1 MNIKSIPENYT
12 GALAPVVFQIW
23 QADPE
28 NAITVQIITGQEEH
42 IAGEKI
48 LSGEDSYSVNV
59 ANYCKG
65 EINIE
70 PITGE
75 WSVIGNAMQRCC
87 PVSIKSGET
96 SSTKIYVTGGQK
108 VCPTKKILSDSPS
121 KHRISP
127 GDKDEIAIIAPETS
141 ISVKAKLNNISDM
154 AEIELANTTCS
165 NGVYVVSIDT
175 EHIETLLEKPLC
187 EFTKMTVEIK
197 EADNVLAKREYRIV
211 PTTSDAVRLCWQNPY
226 GQIDY
231 HTFNLVEEKFNV
243 SKNKIYLSSG
253 YTTIGLTQEVVTRV
267 VSECEPSKTVK
278 WLTEIMSA
286 PQVWLVAQEKIVKID
301 ILTDNTS
308 FSNTQPGNI
317 NLSFRNAAGGR
328 NFIKA

>member
-96 SSTKIYVTGGQK
+96 SDRK
-108 VCPTKKILSDSPS
+108 
-121 KHRISP
+121 
-127 GDKDEIAIIAPETS
+127 
-141 ISVKAKLNNISDM
+141 SV
-154 AEIELANTTCS
+154 
-165 NGVYVVSIDT
+165 V
-175 EHIETLLEKPLC
+175 
-187 EFTKMTVEIK
+187 
-197 EADNVLAKREYRIV
+197 
-211 PTTSDAVRLCWQNPY
+211 
-226 GQIDY
+226 
-231 HTFNLVEEKFNV
+231 
-243 SKNKIYLSSG
+243 
-253 YTTIGLTQEVVTRV
+253 
-267 VSECEPSKTVK
+267 
-278 WLTEIMSA
+278 
-286 PQVWLVAQEKIVKID
+286 
-301 ILTDNTS
+301 
-308 FSNTQPGNI
+308 
-317 NLSFRNAAGGR
+317 
-328 NFIKA
+328 